1 QQPQELGSE
10 GKGRRHVRDRVD
22 AVRSRRCH
30 PAARAVLRP
39 DDKCPPTSDQLR
51 KDWHE
56 AQKMLRT
63 DFNLSHIVSPH
74 APASVLCYDDVSKVR
89 LTDKA
94 MQLRMAE
101 ILKKDKLRGLLY
113 DNGGWCKSYQDFPK
127 FPAPAQVFCL
137 SFAYGRLPF
146 DFPKMNA
153 FIKDWEFA
161 KAATECHV
169 EK

>member
-1 QQPQELGSE
+1 
-10 GKGRRHVRDRVD
+10 
-22 AVRSRRCH
+22 
-30 PAARAVLRP
+30 
-39 DDKCPPTSDQLR
+39 
-51 KDWHE
+51 
-56 AQKMLRT
+56 MLRT

-74 APASVLCYDDVSKVR
+74 APASVLCYDDVCKVR
-89 LTDKA
+89 MTDKA

-169 EK
+169 EKQSEAKFRGHVALLRFAQEIKDKNLNYDLVPAGIF